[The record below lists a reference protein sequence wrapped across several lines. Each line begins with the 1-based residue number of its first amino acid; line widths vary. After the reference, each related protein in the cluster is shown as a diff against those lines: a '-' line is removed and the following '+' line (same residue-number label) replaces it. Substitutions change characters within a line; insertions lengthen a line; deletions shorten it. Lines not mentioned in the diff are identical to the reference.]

1 MGTSYIP
8 RLTETAMIS
17 SVEGKIWAM
26 SEVPGVNFAG
36 AIDSSIVRNELA
48 VQLSRSPREY
58 LVLTNSGV
66 NVFAKRRPVDILQQ
80 LLLEGRG
87 AESDVAAFFNKYAF

>member
-1 MGTSYIP
+1 
-8 RLTETAMIS
+8 
-17 SVEGKIWAM
+17 
-26 SEVPGVNFAG
+26 
-36 AIDSSIVRNELA
+36 